1 MSISQVSNYFYQLE
15 HNLYILCSS
24 QNSKGL
30 KNIHSLQDICL
41 NTTKSI
47 IIIVIRSHFR
57 LWACIPKAI
66 VISLNEENL
75 KAFFKRS
82 LRVIT
87 LFEPPNLGNLARGLS
102 CVYKLFSNRL

>member
-1 MSISQVSNYFYQLE
+1 M
-15 HNLYILCSS
+15 
-24 QNSKGL
+24 G
-30 KNIHSLQDICL
+30 L

-75 KAFFKRS
+75 KAF
-82 LRVIT
+82 LNG
-87 LFEPPNLGNLARGLS
+87 LFVLLLFLS
-102 CVYKLFSNRL
+102 HLI